1 MVSQSIVV
9 AAVLMGVATAGV
21 RFLPF
26 LLGDR
31 LSDPALRRLFADLFP
46 PAVLAVLIAYMA
58 VGGDAPA
65 GVQIAQAAGAAVTVA
80 AHLAFRNL
88 LVSVGSGTAVCM
100 LVQNLWLA

>member
-1 MVSQSIVV
+1 MVSQGVVV

-21 RFLPF
+21 RLLPF

-58 VGGDAPA
+58 VGGEAPA
-65 GVQIAQAAGAAVTVA
+65 SVQVAQAAGAAVTAA
-80 AHLAFRNL
+80 AHLALRNL
-88 LVSVGSGTAVCM
+88 LVSVASGTAVCM